1 MPLSFWI
8 PTGSILHPPSPS
20 EILFLQSHFI
30 LVWSYQL
37 MLMDCDLFMKY
48 IFLCVTDGPVVYVR
62 LPQQVCVRVILN
74 TANYYLLF
82 KLSDAHII
90 LR

>member
-1 MPLSFWI
+1 
-8 PTGSILHPPSPS
+8 
-20 EILFLQSHFI
+20 
-30 LVWSYQL
+30 

-48 IFLCVTDGPVVYVR
+48 MFSFVTDGPVVYAR
-62 LPQQVCVRVILN
+62 LHQQVCVRVILN

-82 KLSDAHII
+82 KLSDAHIV

>member
-1 MPLSFWI
+1 
-8 PTGSILHPPSPS
+8 
-20 EILFLQSHFI
+20 
-30 LVWSYQL
+30 